1 MVVRIATPDGPPRH
15 RWVWVLALAPALTAV
30 NWFAARSDT
39 IAALGHSGD
48 LLPVTGPRLP
58 GFVAFALTFVIL
70 GIVPALLTRP
80 ILGRSP
86 ASLGLGLGHWREGL
100 VWLAVW
106 VPLVLAL
113 SWFSAPSPALQA
125 VYPLG
130 NPSLTVGSF
139 VPHIVGYLLYY
150 IGFEYFFRA
159 FLLLGLED
167 RLGGRTANL
176 FQAGLATLF
185 HLGKPPIELLAVYPA
200 SLIFGYGTL
209 RLRSIWY
216 AVLVHWVLGV
226 SLDFFLLSP

>member
-1 MVVRIATPDGPPRH
+1 MVVRIATPDRPPRH
-15 RWVWVLALAPALTAV
+15 RWVWALALAPVLTAV
-30 NWFAARSDT
+30 HWFVARSDT
-39 IAALGHSGD
+39 IAVLGRSD
-48 LLPVTGPRLP
+48 DWLPVTGPRLA
-58 GFVAFALTFVIL
+58 GLLAFLLTFVIL

-80 ILGRSP
+80 ILGRP
-86 ASLGLGLGHWREGL
+86 PQSLGLGLGRWREGL

-106 VPLVLAL
+106 VPLVVAI

-130 NPSLTVGSF
+130 SPTLTAESF
-139 VPHIVGYLLYY
+139 LPHIVGYLLYY
-150 IGFEYFFRA
+150 IGFEYFFRG

-167 RLGGRTANL
+167 RLGGRAANL
-176 FQAGLATLF
+176 LQAGVATLF

-226 SLDFFLLSP
+226 SLDYFLLSP